1 VTPTIAAK
9 TDGRTGGAA
18 PRAVVEWL
26 KHQYPL
32 YILIGLLILASIL
45 SDTFLTGANL
55 SNLVMQLSVIGI
67 VTLAELLV
75 VISGGIDISVGSVLG
90 LAAVLSTGLF
100 QGANVWVA
108 ILVALVVGGGLG
120 LVNGFLV
127 AFRGLDAFI
136 VTLGMLALAR
146 GLVYAYTQGATIS
159 PRSSSFSFAG
169 TADVLGFPVIGL
181 FWIAVIIGMTFLLR
195 RTVFG
200 RRVYA
205 VGSNPA
211 AAYSSGVP
219 VRTTLLAVYVL
230 AGVLVGLG
238 GFLLSSRV
246 GVGTP
251 SAGLNFELQAIAAVV
266 IGGARLNGGFGGV
279 FGAVV
284 GTIIFGV
291 ITNLLVL
298 LNVSTFFQQASQ
310 GALILVA
317 VTLATAGRRT
327 TPGGR

>member
-1 VTPTIAAK
+1 VTTTATAPNDAPSSA
-9 TDGRTGGAA
+9 TDSKRI
-18 PRAVVEWL
+18 VEWL
-26 KHQYPL
+26 KRQYPL
-32 YILIGLLILASIL
+32 YILVVLLVVASFL

-100 QGANVWVA
+100 HGANVWVA
-108 ILVALVVGGGLG
+108 ILVALAVGGGLG
-120 LVNGFLV
+120 LINGFLV

-146 GLVYAYTQGATIS
+146 GLVYAYTEGATIA
-159 PRSSSFSFAG
+159 PQSSSFASAG
-169 TADVLGFPVIGL
+169 TGSVLGFPVIGL
-181 FWIAVIIGMTFLLR
+181 FWIVVIAGMVYLLR

-200 RRVYA
+200 RRVFA
-205 VGSNPA
+205 VGSNPS

-219 VRTTLLAVYVL
+219 VRTTLLLVYVL

-266 IGGARLNGGFGGV
+266 IGGARLNGGFGTV
-279 FGAVV
+279 FGAVI

-310 GALILVA
+310 GALILIA

-327 TPGGR
+327 TFGGH